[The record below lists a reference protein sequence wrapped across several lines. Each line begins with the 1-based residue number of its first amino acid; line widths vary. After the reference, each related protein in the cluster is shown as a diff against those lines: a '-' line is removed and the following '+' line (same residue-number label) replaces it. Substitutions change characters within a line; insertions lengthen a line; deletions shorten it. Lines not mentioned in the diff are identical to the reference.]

1 MDNYKEYEEKMKNN
15 QKENKK
21 YIKEFEEWLKKKN
34 LTLKTIKNHV
44 SNTELYIED
53 FLNYYDAS
61 SMEEGCYRI
70 EDFLG
75 DWYIRKCMWSTA
87 GNLKTTATSIK
98 KFYQCMLELG
108 HIDQEHYDELQS
120 TIKDN
125 MDIWIEEIEE
135 YNDDCFNDLDFLE
148 DLDIF

>member
-1 MDNYKEYEEKMKNN
+1 
-15 QKENKK
+15 
-21 YIKEFEEWLKKKN
+21 
-34 LTLKTIKNHV
+34 
-44 SNTELYIED
+44 
-53 FLNYYDAS
+53 
-61 SMEEGCYRI
+61 
-70 EDFLG
+70 
-75 DWYIRKCMWSTA
+75 MWSTA

-135 YNDDCFNDLDFLE
+135 YNDDCFNDLDFIE

>member
-21 YIKEFEEWLKKKN
+21 YIMEFEEWLKKKN
-34 LTLKTIKNHV
+34 LTPKTIKNHV
-44 SNTELYIED
+44 SNVELYIED

-87 GNLKTTATSIK
+87 GNLKTTAASIK
-98 KFYQCMLELG
+98 KFYQCMLKLG

-135 YNDDCFNDLDFLE
+135 YNSDCFDDLDFF
-148 DLDIF
+148 DIFE

>member
-34 LTLKTIKNHV
+34 LTPKTIKNHV

-70 EDFLG
+70 
-75 DWYIRKCMWSTA
+75 
-87 GNLKTTATSIK
+87 
-98 KFYQCMLELG
+98 
-108 HIDQEHYDELQS
+108 
-120 TIKDN
+120 
-125 MDIWIEEIEE
+125 
-135 YNDDCFNDLDFLE
+135 
-148 DLDIF
+148 

>member
-34 LTLKTIKNHV
+34 LTPKTIKNHV

-125 MDIWIEEIEE
+125 MDIWIEEIDA

>member
-1 MDNYKEYEEKMKNN
+1 MKWNN
-15 QKENKK
+15 
-21 YIKEFEEWLKKKN
+21 
-34 LTLKTIKNHV
+34 TIKNSKKITIILDNIIFYV
-44 SNTELYIED
+44 FIANFVLLKLIKKKISNTELYIED

-61 SMEEGCYRI
+61 SMEEGCYRVD
-70 EDFLG
+70 EFLG

-87 GNLKTTATSIK
+87 GNLKTTSASIK

-120 TIKDN
+120 TIKDH

-135 YNDDCFNDLDFLE
+135 YNSDCFDDLDFLD